1 MQIFN
6 QIPPLWN
13 SYQRFV
19 EVAILSPDNSKTSE
33 SEQISDRVFL
43 NAIKY
48 GIPLGI
54 VVILISIGLTAGDG
68 FNLFSFSG
76 IFLFLF
82 TAIISLIRKINLP
95 LRKLLASI
103 PLVIIAT
110 ISFLY
115 QGTSSSGFIYLLLF
129 SIFYALQVNRN
140 YATLTIFINAM
151 VCIFVLCAHKF
162 HLNIGTLGSL
172 NLKVW
177 LIGTVNFLFLNIVTV
192 VMIRQ
197 TIKSLE
203 QLISSK
209 ISMGKKLNDEIFE
222 KTALNTSLDATENR
236 YKKLFHMSP
245 CAQLILDTETKSI
258 IKVNQAARTIYG
270 YTESEFLK
278 MKLSD
283 ILLTEDNQEL
293 LKKMSNATTED
304 LKRPLHFKTIGKGSV
319 LLDTEIL
326 WGDIEL
332 KGISATLLIVNDV
345 TLQFSQFSVLSRQ
358 NTILKK
364 IVHIQSHSIRPP
376 LTKIMSLTQLIAE
389 EYATEAN
396 RPLFDYLSISAKE
409 LDELIHEVI
418 KESEL
423 ILNEIDSSLPLGKA

>member
-1 MQIFN
+1 MQIFK

-13 SYQRFV
+13 SYQQFV
-19 EVAILSPDNSKTSE
+19 EVAILTPGSSTTSE

-48 GIPLGI
+48 GIPLGV
-54 VVILISIGLTAGDG
+54 VVILIAIGLTANDG

-82 TAIISLIRKINLP
+82 TAIISLIRNINLP

-129 SIFYALQVNRN
+129 SIFYALQVNGK

-151 VCIFVLCAHKF
+151 VCMFILCAGKF
-162 HLNIGTLGSL
+162 HFNIGMVGSL
-172 NLKVW
+172 NLKAW
-177 LIGTVNFLFLNIVTV
+177 LIYTVNFIFLNIVTV

-197 TIKSLE
+197 TINSLE
-203 QLISSK
+203 QLIRSK

-222 KTALNTSLDATENR
+222 RTVLNTSLDATENR

-245 CAQLILDTETKSI
+245 CAQLILDTESKSI
-258 IKVNQAARTIYG
+258 IKINKAACTIYG

-283 ILLTEDNQEL
+283 ILLTEDYKEL
-293 LKKMSNATTED
+293 LKKMSYATTED
-304 LKRPLHFKTIGKGSV
+304 LKRPLYYKTIGKGNV
-319 LLDTEIL
+319 VHDAEIL

-332 KGISATLLIVNDV
+332 KGTKATLLIVNDV
-345 TLQFSQFSVLSRQ
+345 TLQFAQFSVLSRQ

-389 EYATEAN
+389 EYATETN
-396 RPLFDYLSISAKE
+396 RILFDYLSISAKE
-409 LDELIHEVI
+409 LDNLFM
-418 KESEL
+418 KL
-423 ILNEIDSSLPLGKA
+423 